1 MSSTKRKIEGSAKE
15 AAGRVEQAVGK
26 VVGSE
31 RMVAKGRAH
40 ELEGK
45 GRKEVAK
52 AEERVK
58 GKAQE
63 LGGKLEQKLGKAV
76 DSKEMQLR
84 GKAQQLEGKAKQR
97 SNERS

>member
-40 ELEGK
+40 ELEG
-45 GRKEVAK
+45 
-52 AEERVK
+52 
-58 GKAQE
+58 
-63 LGGKLEQKLGKAV
+63 
-76 DSKEMQLR
+76 
-84 GKAQQLEGKAKQR
+84 R
-97 SNERS
+97 SESVV